1 MDDAPVPTEIAYYY
15 PEPYWLADEG
25 GWVKS
30 LLLFVDEIAILLPE
44 YMRGR
49 NVIADPTLAGPI
61 EDLGLLRVIEPE
73 TFVDDAT
80 AAQLA
85 EVIDALVEGGAFD
98 DLGDVD
104 RLAEL
109 SMSRMGMAS
118 LRAVAESVNAKLRE
132 RGLAKTTEDGVSI
145 PMHPVV
151 RSAYLLVLAQLA
163 RETGARHG
171 LAFIR

>member
-1 MDDAPVPTEIAYYY
+1 MDDAPVPTEMAYYY

-30 LLLFVDEIAILLPE
+30 LLLFFDEIAILLPE

-85 EVIDALVEGGAFD
+85 EVIDALVESALSDARPIARPSGEVGRSRTAD
-98 DLGDVD
+98 EPCRPMLRVD
-104 RLAEL
+104 KRNPAGPLKPTP
-109 SMSRMGMAS
+109 S
-118 LRAVAESVNAKLRE
+118 
-132 RGLAKTTEDGVSI
+132 GV
-145 PMHPVV
+145 
-151 RSAYLLVLAQLA
+151 L
-163 RETGARHG
+163 T
-171 LAFIR
+171 